1 MSNQMR
7 QIDRL
12 QQRYGGENK
21 KGAAA
26 GGFK

>member
-1 MSNQMR
+1 MR
-7 QIDRL
+7 QIERL
-12 QQRYGGENK
+12 QQRYGGSNT

>member
-7 QIDRL
+7 QIERL
-12 QQRYGGENK
+12 QQRYGGSNT
-21 KGAAA
+21 KGAPA